1 MPELPEVETTVRA
14 LREPLVGRVIT
25 GVRNDWSR
33 HIATPSPEELQ
44 ARISGR
50 RIEAVDR
57 RGKYLVFRLDAHETL
72 LIHLKMTG
80 HLSVVPSGTPP
91 DKHTHTIFELAGGWG
106 LGAEGIRGTEGTEG
120 TGQSSSS
127 SFSSL
132 PIAASEL
139 HFNDLR
145 KFGRVYLVHDPAEVV
160 GGLGPEPL
168 EPEFTPAVLAERL
181 RGHKKALKTLLLD
194 QTFLAG
200 VGNIY
205 ADEALFEARLH
216 PLRPANPLSAAEIEA
231 LHAAIRFVL
240 ELGITR
246 EGASIDSYRKPDGEK
261 GDMQNAVAVFRRTG
275 FPCFRCG
282 SPIQRMV
289 VGGRSTHFCANC
301 QS

>member
-25 GVRNDWSR
+25 GVRNDWPR
-33 HIATPSPEELQ
+33 HIATPTLEELQ
-44 ARISGR
+44 ARIGGR
-50 RIEAVDR
+50 RIEAIDR
-57 RGKYLVFRLDAHETL
+57 RGKYLVFRLDADETL

-91 DKHTHTIFELAGGWG
+91 DKHTHTIFELAGGKWQVAG
-106 LGAEGIRGTEGTEG
+106 GEIQNPKSKIQNG
-120 TGQSSSS
+120 
-127 SFSSL
+127 
-132 PIAASEL
+132 EL
-139 HFNDLR
+139 HFNDPR
-145 KFGRVYLVHDPAEVV
+145 KFGRVYLVRDPAEVV
-160 GGLGPEPL
+160 GDLGPEPL

-216 PLRPANPLSAAEIEA
+216 PLRPANSLSAAEIEA
-231 LHAAIRFVL
+231 LHAAIQYVL

-246 EGASIDSYRKPDGEK
+246 EGASIDRYRKPDGEK
-261 GDMQNAVAVFRRTG
+261 GDMQNAVSVFRRTG
-275 FPCFRCG
+275 YPCFRCG
-282 SPIQRMV
+282 TPILRMV
-289 VGGRSTHFCANC
+289 VGGRSTHFCPEC
-301 QS
+301 QTR